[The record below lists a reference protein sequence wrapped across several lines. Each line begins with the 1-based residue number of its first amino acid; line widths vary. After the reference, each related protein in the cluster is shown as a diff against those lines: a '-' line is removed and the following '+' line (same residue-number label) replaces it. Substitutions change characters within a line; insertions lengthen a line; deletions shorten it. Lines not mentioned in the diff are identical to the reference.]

1 MIKGKTS
8 SGFEYELK
16 REDLDDYEL
25 LEVLHEIDKG
35 NEGLIP
41 EMVDRLLGED
51 QKTRLKEHIRSQKNG
66 KVSVAKMM
74 NEVKEIFDGC
84 KEIKN

>member
-8 SGFEYELK
+8 SGFEFQL
-16 REDLDDYEL
+16 RRADLDDYEL

-41 EMVDRLLGED
+41 EMIDRLLGKE
-51 QKTRLKEHIRSQKNG
+51 QKNRLKEHIRSEAG
-66 KVSVAKMM
+66 KVSASRMM
-74 NEVKEIFDGC
+74 QEVSEIFKGC